1 MSCNIYISQC
11 LPEDDS
17 PDAEVERI
25 VHLGMRIVGD
35 ARRDR
40 RSRSRRRLRPK
51 ENLEFQ
57 VESDQ
62 GHDLLLKAYKEG
74 GNLIAELHYQSVK
87 MRALHTH
94 EFHHNP
100 RCRQP
105 LPNGHMHF
113 PTNRYPLGTGPSSY
127 AYETHCSDEESL
139 ALFLELFCALLNIES
154 RSFQTTLDSATSR
167 WTE

>member
-17 PDAEVERI
+17 PDAEVERL
-25 VHLGMRIVGD
+25 VHLGLKIVGN
-35 ARRDR
+35 ARHDG

-51 ENLEFQ
+51 ENFEFR

-62 GHDLLLKAYKEG
+62 GHDLLLKVYKEG
-74 GNLIAELHYQSVK
+74 GNLIAELHHQSVK

-113 PTNRYPLGTGPSSY
+113 PTSTYPLSTAPSSY
-127 AYETHCSDEESL
+127 AYEIHCSDEENL
-139 ALFLELFCALLNIES
+139 AHFLALFCALLNIELGA
-154 RSFQTTLDSATSR
+154 FQTTVDSATSR
-167 WTE
+167 